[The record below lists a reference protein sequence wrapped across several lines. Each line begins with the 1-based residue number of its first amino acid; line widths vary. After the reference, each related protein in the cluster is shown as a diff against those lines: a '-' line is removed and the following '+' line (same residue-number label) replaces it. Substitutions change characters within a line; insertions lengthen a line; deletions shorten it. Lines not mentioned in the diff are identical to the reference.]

1 MLESLGQSRPLPLNW
16 DKSGGV
22 AAALENPFL
31 EETFSGVATLSSF
44 RALQVLPT
52 SSDPH
57 KPPGVVRG
65 GPATPYIIGSQCAVC
80 LSTAELSHPL
90 SGSIGEAR
98 AGTRERP
105 PEERGIHPNRGASTR
120 AAEAPP
126 AVSGL
131 LPG

>member
-1 MLESLGQSRPLPLNW
+1 MLESLGQSTPLPLNW
-16 DKSGGV
+16 DKSGDV

-31 EETFSGVATLSSF
+31 EEPFSSGVVTLSSF

-65 GPATPYIIGSQCAVC
+65 GPATPYIIGSQRAVC

-105 PEERGIHPNRGASTR
+105 PEQRGVHPCCRTTA
-120 AAEAPP
+120 